1 MSTFP
6 WLDSQTGGRQS
17 ARRVEA
23 ALRDLR
29 ARAGV
34 YYRLG
39 FTADACAQRLAAA
52 VAWEFEPPSGNGG
65 ARSAHVRPSE
75 LSDQAIAALVRDA
88 YARRPA

>member
-6 WLDSQTGGRQS
+6 WLDSHTGGRQG
-17 ARRVEA
+17 RRRLDA

-29 ARAGV
+29 DRAGV

-39 FTADACAQRLAAA
+39 FTPEAAAKRLAAA
-52 VAWEFEPPSGNGG
+52 VAWEFDPPSSRGG
-65 ARSAHVRPSE
+65 AHVRPPE
-75 LSDQAIAALVRDA
+75 LSDAAIEALVRDA